1 MFSTNPYTRRR
12 QQKTAVLFVVSGV
25 LAAVGLVQALRAPIA
40 LPQTHLETAPDLA
53 SFGKIALAPSGIY
66 QLELV
71 GHQVRLRHFAD
82 QRLVAVQDVPSA
94 QGVRFSSDGSKV
106 LVHTLQL
113 QGVKLQDAVISLDV
127 RTGLQLSK

>member
-12 QQKTAVLFVVSGV
+12 QQKTAALFVVSGV
-25 LAAVGLVQALRAPIA
+25 FAAVGLVQALRAPTA
-40 LPQTHLETAPDLA
+40 LPQTRLETAPDLA
-53 SFGKIALAPSGIY
+53 SFGKIALAPGSIY
-66 QLELV
+66 QVELV
-71 GHQVRLRHFAD
+71 GHQVRLRDFAD